1 MEVATNARIAAARP
15 AVANRRGQ
23 GNPRHLTHVIHSIQY
38 ETKVPILVHPA
49 VSNWYSK
56 RLQAIPMQENLRIR
70 YQIPALT
77 FRTLDGRDVSAW
89 DFKQKRNR
97 VIALLRAESPASWEF
112 LEELIAHAND
122 WKQKEAVGLVVFQQP
137 PSRSLPA
144 ALPPEVIAGTDAS
157 GNSIVRFLGE
167 EGLGCQGVFVADRYG
182 ELYAKWI
189 VEGDEELPR
198 VSDILK
204 ALEQIEIACEEC
216 QPTAW
221 ALDG

>member
-1 MEVATNARIAAARP
+1 
-15 AVANRRGQ
+15 
-23 GNPRHLTHVIHSIQY
+23 
-38 ETKVPILVHPA
+38 
-49 VSNWYSK
+49 
-56 RLQAIPMQENLRIR
+56 MQENLRIR

-77 FRTLDGRDVSAW
+77 FRTFDGRDVSAW

-97 VIALLRAESPASWEF
+97 VIAVLRADSPASWEF
-112 LEELIAHAND
+112 LKQLIAYAKD
-122 WKQKEAVGLVVFQQP
+122 WKEKETVGLVVFQQVP
-137 PSRSLPA
+137 LRGLPA

-157 GNSIVRFLGE
+157 GHSIARYLGE
-167 EGLGCQGVFVADRYG
+167 QALSTEGLQLQGVFVADRYG

-189 VEGDEELPR
+189 VEDDGELPR

-216 QPTAW
+216 QPTTW